1 MKRSYRRGF
10 TLVELMVVI
19 GILGLLVGIL
29 AVAVIPKL
37 AQASAKLEIKQVGDL
52 MQAIQQ
58 IPIDNRKKR
67 ELQSA
72 TMKDAK
78 GQKFYELAIK
88 KKLLDPEVINKL
100 VSLNS
105 KVDTKAGT
113 EWIESGDMPANS
125 CSYTSPKGGEL
136 LQVLN
141 AKGTT
146 KTVVLTFN
154 SNNWTNYENEGVII
168 YWSDADTAEYMTSDM
183 ANTSYNIDTETFK
196 DAARAKDI
204 IGNKKPF
211 NRTYE

>member
-58 IPIDNRKKR
+58 IPIDNKKKKD
-67 ELQSA
+67 L
-72 TMKDAK
+72 TGPTLKDAK
-78 GQKFYELAIK
+78 GQKFYEQAIK
-88 KKLLDPEVINKL
+88 KKLLDSEVVNKL

-105 KVDTKAGT
+105 KVDSKAGT
-113 EWIESGDMPANS
+113 DWIESGEMPANS
-125 CSYTSPKGGEL
+125 CSYTSPKGSDL
-136 LQVLN
+136 LAVLN
-141 AKGTT
+141 SKGAN

-154 SNNWTNYENEGVII
+154 SANWGNYENEGVIV
-168 YWSDADTAEYMTSDM
+168 YWSDADTAVYMLADEAQST
-183 ANTSYNIDTETFK
+183 YNIDQETFK
-196 DAARAKDI
+196 SNPKDV

-211 NRTYE
+211 NRTYEQ